1 MGYFKFKAYLLA
13 LSLAF
18 AAAPGFAEPSLNGA
32 QASPD
37 TQQTVQ
43 ADSQADTV
51 IPNNTSSS
59 LAPGDNLSESGVIGH
74 AYTLEDSIDK
84 AMKQN
89 PSIRAADENVVQAN
103 AQYEQVK
110 SNKNWTFTVHNNTYW
125 QNKQWSGPTP
135 VIEGLSDQL
144 QASFSKLLTN
154 FGGIESQIDAAYLNI
169 GVEALNAAA
178 TKQDMRYK
186 VKQAFFNRLKADASV
201 NVADLN
207 IDVSKQ
213 SLSDSEKMYA
223 RGVMAKYDVIQA
235 DLNVTEA
242 EEQKAVAENDVEV
255 ANSTFLALLNEQSL
269 LCENVPITLV
279 SPHVVDVDPNVT
291 IDDLVK
297 LGWARRFEILSLE
310 RSIEVARKMRESVL
324 TSNRPEVRL
333 SANYIFSPG
342 YKTQTCSIYQLCLG
356 VAWSPLDGGYRKSKV
371 AEIDSQI
378 RAIEAQRDQV
388 AISIRESVENA
399 WHNFKLTD
407 ITLETS
413 KKRVEAAWV
422 YHDMARQR
430 FLNGLGTSLEVQDAL
445 RNLNDARQALV
456 VATYDRDLA
465 FAALEYSV
473 GIDFPNRRL
482 AVTPDMFIVNED
494 E

>member
-13 LSLAF
+13 FGLAF
-18 AAAPGFAEPSLNGA
+18 CSMPVWAEPVQDSAGA
-32 QASPD
+32 EQV
-37 TQQTVQ
+37 QQSEQ
-43 ADSQADTV
+43 ADSQADTIV
-51 IPNNTSSS
+51 PNNTQSS
-59 LAPGDNLSESGVIGH
+59 LTSEDTSSLDISVLGPT
-74 AYTLEDSIDK
+74 YTLEDSIDK

-89 PSIRAADENVVQAN
+89 PAIRAADENVTQAN
-103 AQYEQVK
+103 AKYEQVK
-110 SNKNWTFTVHNNTYW
+110 SNKNWTFGVRNNTYW

-144 QASFSKLLTN
+144 QASFSKLLTT
-154 FGGIESQIDAAYLNI
+154 FGSMESQIDAAYINI

-178 TKQDMRYK
+178 TKSEMRYK
-186 VKQAFFNRLKADASV
+186 VKQAFFNRLEADASV

-207 IDVSKQ
+207 IDVCKQ

-235 DLNVTEA
+235 DLNLTEA
-242 EEQKAVAENDVEV
+242 EEQKAKAEKDVNV
-255 ANSTFLALLNEQSL
+255 ANSAFLALLNEQSQAT
-269 LCENVPITLV
+269 EDAPVTLV
-279 SPHVVDVDPNVT
+279 TPHVVDVDPTVT
-291 IDDLVK
+291 VDDLVK
-297 LGWARRFEILSLE
+297 LGWSRRFEMLSLD
-310 RSIEVARKMRESVL
+310 RSIEWAKKMREAAEK
-324 TSNRPEVRL
+324 SNRPEVSL

-342 YKTQTCSIYQLCLG
+342 YRTQTCSIYQLCLG
-356 VAWSPLDGGYRKSKV
+356 IAWSPLDGGYRKAKV

-378 RAIEAQRDQV
+378 RAIEAQRDQM
-388 AISIRESVENA
+388 ALTIRQSVETA
-399 WHNFKLTD
+399 WYKFKLTD

-445 RNLNDARQALV
+445 KNLNDARQALV
-456 VATYDRDLA
+456 VATYERDLA
-465 FAALEYSV
+465 FAELEYSV
-473 GIDFPNRRL
+473 GTDFPDRRL
-482 AVTPDMFIVNED
+482 AVTPDMFIVNE